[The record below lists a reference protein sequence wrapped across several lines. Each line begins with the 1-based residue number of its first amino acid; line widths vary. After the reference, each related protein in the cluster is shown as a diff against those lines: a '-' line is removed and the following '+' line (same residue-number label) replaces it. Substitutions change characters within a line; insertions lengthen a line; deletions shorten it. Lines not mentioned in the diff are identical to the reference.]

1 MDDVYA
7 IESFIEYLDDS
18 MIAEEGFK
26 DAMKTAGGKVAAGA
40 KFVGKKILQFIRA
53 LRDLARRIV
62 ARVKGLGKETK
73 VNSDQY
79 FCLTKIN
86 KVRLAAISKAIKDP
100 ANGSLELK
108 KVNKVSETWNNQI
121 ANRKAKY
128 VKINPGA
135 INKICSE
142 NDKIL
147 NMLNAKVTEAE
158 KGNNTKAMQVYQ
170 ACAVQVQKTLKE
182 AHHLCSFGAGHSLDA
197 REVNSDV
204 ERKAQKKPDP
214 RMHRNAKRINKA
226 LS

>member
-7 IESFIEYLDDS
+7 IESFIEYLDNS

-62 ARVKGLGKETK
+62 ARVKGLGKDTN
-73 VNSDQY
+73 VNADKF

-86 KVRLAAISKAIKDP
+86 KVRLAAVSKAIKDP
-100 ANGSLELK
+100 ENGSLELK
-108 KVNKVSETWNNQI
+108 KVNKVAETWRAQI
-121 ANRKAKY
+121 ANRKTKY
-128 VKINPGA
+128 VPINPGA

-147 NMLNAKVTEAE
+147 NMLQAKVAAAE
-158 KGNNTKAMQVYQ
+158 QDGNTKEMQLYQ
-170 ACAVQVQKTLKE
+170 ACAVQVQKTLKD
-182 AHHLCSFGAGHSLDA
+182 ASSVAGIAGGDP
-197 REVNSDV
+197 RKVNSDV
-204 ERKAQKKPDP
+204 KSKAEKNSDP
-214 RMHRNAKRINKA
+214 RMHRNARRINKA